1 MRIQLDDMI
10 AEIKKMIGGCKSIR
24 NRVLLERAL
33 NSLSEFKR
41 LNEKKIV

>member
-1 MRIQLDDMI
+1 MRVQLDEMI
-10 AEIKKMIGGCKSIR
+10 DEIKQRLSNCKSIR

-41 LNEKKIV
+41 LNEKKIL

>member
-1 MRIQLDDMI
+1 MKIPLDEMI
-10 AEIKKMIGGCKSIR
+10 DEIKQRLGSCKSIR
-24 NRVLLERAL
+24 SRVLLEQAM